1 MRRIEALCHPESTGS
16 VIARVLV
23 ILLCGLMFAKSA
35 LALEP
40 FTIADI
46 RVEGL
51 QRISEGTVYNYLT
64 VDKGDLLTA
73 SAARQAIRAL
83 FNTGF
88 FSSVDLEQEGN
99 ILIINIIERPAIAK
113 ISLSGNKAI
122 KDEDMLPVLADI
134 GLAEGEVY
142 QPQSLDRIKQELV
155 KQYFSQGRYAVSVE
169 SRVVELERNRVR
181 ISIIIKEGD
190 TAEIQHINIVGNT
203 LYTDKEIKK
212 GFESKI
218 PPFWKFWSKDDQYSR
233 EKLSGDLEK
242 IRSYYQDRGYIDANV
257 ESTQV
262 SISPDKQDIYITAN
276 IIEGEQYSVDKI
288 QVTGDLVIEEAT
300 LRRLIM
306 TQEND
311 VFSRKKMEQS
321 VENITAVLSNVGY
334 AFANIN
340 PIPQIDRE
348 NRLVTINYFVDPGK
362 RVYVRQITFV
372 GNSGT
377 KDEVLRREM
386 RQFEGA
392 WFSQAAIDRSK
403 IRLQRL
409 TYFEGV
415 NIETPAVPG
424 TDDQIDVIVTV
435 TERAAGSFSVGL
447 GFSQVQGLIAS
458 LSVQQDNF
466 LGSGKR
472 VGLSLSHSSIVSN
485 FSVSYENPY
494 WTEDGVS
501 RGFYAR
507 YSEFD
512 RAGANISTFT
522 STEAAVGVNFGVP
535 LTEVDYVR
543 AGFGF
548 RSTDLNIGQFVRE
561 FEIPDPDNP
570 GETICNDLP
579 FPPPDGNGIC
589 PEDYFIPTPF
599 DPLSHSLDHN
609 GNGRLDADEREFN
622 VFDVTASWSRD
633 TRNHFLN
640 PTRGSAQRLS
650 VEASTPG
657 SSREYYKLFY
667 RYAKYIPIWADLVFS
682 YHGDVG
688 YGDSY
693 DNYDK
698 TSLAT
703 PVNTDLPD
711 GIERDCLD
719 EEVISLDTGLPFYE
733 HFYGGGVRDIRGFED
748 NTLGPKDPSC
758 RAVGGD
764 LKVSGGIEVAIPTPF
779 TKGGGSRIAL
789 FVDVGNVYENLD
801 AFDVGLFRASTGISI
816 TWQAPIGPII
826 MNYAFPLREF
836 DGDRT
841 ESLQFS
847 FGTSF

>member
-1 MRRIEALCHPESTGS
+1 MRRIF
-16 VIARVLV
+16 I
-23 ILLCGLMFAKSA
+23 ILLCGLFSIKSA
-35 LALEP
+35 LALDP

-51 QRISEGTVYNYLT
+51 QRISEGTVFSYLT
-64 VDKGDLLTA
+64 VDAGDLLTA
-73 SAARQAIRAL
+73 SSARQAIRSL
-83 FNTGF
+83 FKTGF
-88 FSSVDLEQEGN
+88 FNSIDLEREGN
-99 ILIINIIERPAIAK
+99 ILVINVAERPAIAK
-113 ISLSGNKAI
+113 ITLSGNKAI
-122 KDEDMLPVLADI
+122 KDEDMFPVLADI
-134 GLAEGEVY
+134 GLAQGEVY

-155 KQYFSQGRYAVSVE
+155 RQYFSQGRYAVSVE
-169 SRVVELERNRVR
+169 SRVVELDRNRVR

-190 TAEIQHINIVGNT
+190 TAEIKHINIVGNT

-212 GFESKI
+212 EFESKI
-218 PPFWKFWSKDDQYSR
+218 PPFWKIWSKDDQYSR

-242 IRSYYQDRGYIDANV
+242 VRSYYQDRGYIDANV

-262 SISPDKQDIYITAN
+262 AISPDKQDIYITAN

-321 VENITAVLSNVGY
+321 VENITALLSNIGY
-334 AFANIN
+334 AFANVN

-386 RQFEGA
+386 RQFEGG

-409 TYFEGV
+409 TYFESV

-424 TDDQIDVIVTV
+424 TDDQIDVVVTIS
-435 TERAAGSFSVGL
+435 ERAAGSFSVGL
-447 GFSQVQGLIAS
+447 GYSQVQGLIAS

-472 VGLSLSHSSIVSN
+472 VGVSLSHSSIVNS

-501 RGFYAR
+501 RGFYVR

-522 STEAAVGVNFGVP
+522 STEAAAGMSFGVP

-543 AGFGF
+543 AGIGI
-548 RSTDLNIGQFVRE
+548 RSTDLNIGVFHRE
-561 FEIPDPDNP
+561 FERVDPEDPNKIICIDDN
-570 GETICNDLP
+570 
-579 FPPPDGNGIC
+579 GNGIC
-589 PEDYFIPTPF
+589 PEDYFIVPNLPGGWPDNPT
-599 DPLSHSLDHN
+599 DPLSSSLDHN
-609 GNGRLDADEREFN
+609 GDGQLDKDEREFN
-622 VFDVTASWSRD
+622 VIDFTASWSRD

-640 PTRGSAQRLS
+640 PTRGSIQRLS
-650 VEASTPG
+650 LEASTPG

-667 RYAKYIPIWADLVFS
+667 RYAKYFPIWADLVFS
-682 YHGDVG
+682 FRGEVG
-688 YGDSY
+688 YGDAY
-693 DNYDK
+693 DNYDA
-698 TSLAT
+698 TSMAI
-703 PVNTDLPD
+703 PVDITLPP
-711 GIERDCLD
+711 GFERECLD
-719 EEVISLDTGLPFYE
+719 EEVITLDTGLPFFE

-748 NTLGPKDPSC
+748 NTLGPKDTGC

-764 LKVSGGIEVAIPTPF
+764 LKVSGGIEIAIPTPF

-789 FVDVGNVYENLD
+789 FVDVGNVYENID
-801 AFDVGLFRASTGISI
+801 AFDAGLFRASTGISV

-826 MNYAFPLREF
+826 MNYAFPLIEF
-836 DGDRT
+836 HGDRT

-847 FGTSF
+847 FGTTF

>member
-1 MRRIEALCHPESTGS
+1 MRRIS
-16 VIARVLV
+16 I
-23 ILLCGLMFAKSA
+23 ILLCGLFFAKSA
-35 LALEP
+35 LALDP
-40 FTIADI
+40 FTISDI

-51 QRISEGTVYNYLT
+51 QRISEGTVFNYLS
-64 VDKGDLLTA
+64 VDKGDVLTA
-73 SAARQAIRAL
+73 SSARQAIRSL
-83 FNTGF
+83 YKTGF
-88 FSSVDLEQEGN
+88 FSAVDFKQEGT
-99 ILIINIIERPAIAK
+99 ILVIDIQERPAIAR

-122 KDEDMLPVLADI
+122 KDEAMLPVLADI

-155 KQYFSQGRYAVSVE
+155 KQYFSQGRYGVSVE
-169 SRVVELERNRVR
+169 SRVTTVDRNRVR

-190 TAEIQHINIVGNT
+190 TAKIKHINVVGNT
-203 LYTDKEIKK
+203 LFTDKEIA
-212 GFESKI
+212 GEFESKI
-218 PPFWKFWSKDDQYSR
+218 PPFWKIWSKDDQYSR

-262 SISPDKQDIYITAN
+262 AISPDKKDIYITAN

-321 VENITAVLSNVGY
+321 VENITAVLANIGY
-334 AFANIN
+334 AFANVN
-340 PIPQIDRE
+340 PIPQIDRD

-372 GNSGT
+372 GNTGT

-386 RQFEGA
+386 RQFEGG

-409 TYFEGV
+409 TYFESV

-424 TDDQIDVIVTV
+424 TDDQIDVIVNIE
-435 TERAAGSFSVGL
+435 ERAAGSFSVGL
-447 GFSQVQGLIAS
+447 GFSQLQGLIAS

-466 LGSGKR
+466 LGTGKR
-472 VGLSLSHSSIVSN
+472 VGLGLSHSKIVSN
-485 FSVSYENPY
+485 FSLSYDNPY

-501 RGFYAR
+501 RGFYLR

-512 RAGANISTFT
+512 RQGANISTFT
-522 STEAAVGVNFGVP
+522 STEAAAGMNFGIP

-543 AGFGF
+543 AGLGI
-548 RSTDLNIGQFVRE
+548 RTTDLNIGSFVYERE
-561 FEIPDPDNP
+561 YIDPDNP
-570 GETICNDLP
+570 DNLLCDDRNN
-579 FPPPDGNGIC
+579 NGIC
-589 PEDYFIPTPF
+589 PEQYFVPTQR

-609 GNGRLDADEREFN
+609 GDGIISSSEREFN
-622 VFDVTASWSRD
+622 VLDFTLGWARD

-640 PTRGSAQRLS
+640 PTFGSIQRLTL
-650 VEASTPG
+650 EASTPG
-657 SSREYYKLFY
+657 SSREYYKLNY
-667 RYAKYIPIWADLVFS
+667 RAAKFFPIWGDLVFS
-682 YHGDVG
+682 VRGDFG
-688 YGDSY
+688 FGDAY
-693 DNYDK
+693 DNYDN

-703 PVNTDLPD
+703 PVDTSVPE
-711 GIERDCLD
+711 GFERDCLS

-764 LKVSGGIEVAIPTPF
+764 LKVSGGFELAIPTPF
-779 TKGGGSRIAL
+779 TKSGGSRIAL
-789 FVDVGNVYENLD
+789 FLDVGNVYENLS
-801 AFDVGLFRASTGISI
+801 AFDGGLLRASTGISV

-826 MNYAFPLREF
+826 MNYAFPLKEF
-836 DGDRT
+836 HGDRT

-847 FGTSF
+847 FGTTF

>member
-1 MRRIEALCHPESTGS
+1 MRRIL
-16 VIARVLV
+16 I
-23 ILLCGLMFAKSA
+23 ILLCGLFSIKPA
-35 LALEP
+35 LALDA
-40 FTIADI
+40 FIVSDI

-51 QRISEGTVYNYLT
+51 QRISEGTVFNYLPI
-64 VDKGDLLTA
+64 DANELLTA
-73 SAARQAIRAL
+73 SRARQAIRAL
-83 FNTGF
+83 FRTGF
-88 FSSVDLEQEGN
+88 FSAIDLEQEGD
-99 ILIINIIERPAIAK
+99 ILIIRVQERPAIAK

-122 KDEDMLPVLADI
+122 KDEDLFPVLADI
-134 GLAEGEVY
+134 GLQEGEVF

-155 KQYFSQGRYAVSVE
+155 RQYFSQGRYAVSVE
-169 SRVVELERNRVR
+169 SRVVELDRNRVR
-181 ISIIIKEGD
+181 ISITIKEGD
-190 TAEIQHINIVGNT
+190 TAEIKHINIVGNT
-203 LYTDKEIKK
+203 LFTDKEIKK

-218 PPFWKFWSKDDQYSR
+218 PPFWKIWSKDDQYSR

-276 IIEGEQYSVDKI
+276 IIEGEQYSIEKI

-311 VFSRKKMEQS
+311 IFSRKKMEQS
-321 VENITAVLSNVGY
+321 VENISAILSNIGY

-386 RQFEGA
+386 RQFEGG
-392 WFSQAAIDRSK
+392 WFSQAAIDRSR

-409 TYFEGV
+409 TYFESV
-415 NIETPAVPG
+415 NVETPAVPG

-435 TERAAGSFSVGL
+435 MERAAGSFSVGL
-447 GFSQVQGLIAS
+447 GYSQIQGLIAS
-458 LSVQQDNF
+458 LSIQQDNF

-472 VGLSLSHSSIVSN
+472 VGLALSRSSIISSFSLS
-485 FSVSYENPY
+485 YDNPY

-501 RGFYAR
+501 RGFYIR
-507 YSEFD
+507 YQEFNQ
-512 RAGANISTFT
+512 AGANISTFT
-522 STEAAVGVNFGVP
+522 STEAAGGVNFGLP

-543 AGFGF
+543 AGLGV
-548 RSTDLNIGQFVRE
+548 RQTDLNIGAFVRE
-561 FEIPDPDNP
+561 VEFVDPDDPDN
-570 GETICNDLP
+570 ILCNDLNN
-579 FPPPDGNGIC
+579 NGIC
-589 PEDYFIPTPF
+589 PEEYFIPNPF
-599 DPLSHSLDHN
+599 DPLSKSLDHN
-609 GNGRLDADEREFN
+609 GDGMIDDKERDFRTYD
-622 VFDVTASWSRD
+622 FTLAWSRD

-640 PTRGSAQRLS
+640 PTRGSSQRVTIETSL
-650 VEASTPG
+650 PG
-657 SSREYYKLFY
+657 STRQFYKLFY
-667 RYAKYIPIWADLVFS
+667 RGAKYIPIWGDLVFS
-682 YHGDVG
+682 VHGDVG
-688 YGDSY
+688 YGDAY
-693 DNYDK
+693 DDYDD

-703 PVNTDLPD
+703 PVDVEIPP
-711 GIERDCLD
+711 GFVRDCLD
-719 EEVISLDTGLPFYE
+719 EEVMSLDTGLPFYE

-748 NTLGPKDPSC
+748 NTLGPKDTAC

-764 LKVSGGIEVAIPTPF
+764 LKVSGGLEVAIPTPF

-801 AFDVGLFRASTGISI
+801 KFDASLFRASAGISV

-826 MNYAFPLREF
+826 MNYAFPIKEF
-836 DGDRT
+836 HGDRT

-847 FGTSF
+847 FGTTF